1 MAGSEV
7 QEGRIQPLQVGQTL
21 ARGGTIGRYMVL
33 GLVGR
38 GAMGDVYLAHDPK
51 LARKVAVKL
60 VRTQDTDASRG
71 AESRLR
77 LLREAQAIAK
87 LSHPNV
93 VVVHDVGTFRDSVF
107 LAMEYVEGP
116 TVTAWL
122 HAAPRSWREVL
133 ALYVAAGRGLA
144 AAHAVGMV
152 HRDFKP
158 DNVMVGRDGH
168 ARVLDFGLARQVP
181 ETVAGEGALPDGE
194 QTAQAVAARLA
205 SADDVDA
212 TAKIGAPV
220 AAPRPADDKLTRTGA
235 MVGTPAYMAP
245 EQFLGHPTD
254 ARTDQFSFCVALY
267 EGLYACR
274 PFAGNTIIALTTNV
288 VEGKVLEPPAEAR
301 IPAHIRNILLR
312 GLAADPAARWPSM
325 EALLDALSQDPAQ
338 PRRRWQGAVGL
349 GLAAFLLVAGAAGW
363 RTSRNRPRLC
373 TPAADKLAG
382 VWEPGGADT
391 PCKAA
396 VRRAFLAT
404 SRAYAPAA
412 FAGVAQILDR
422 YARAWGQRYEQAC
435 RATRPRSEASE
446 ARLGELRLACFEQNL
461 GRLRATVDV
470 LAEATP
476 AVVDS
481 AAAAASALPALDRC
495 TDTATLR
502 AVLAPPLDDD
512 GRARAAALARDL
524 ARVQALD
531 SAGRCAAALADGQAT
546 VRGAR
551 ALGHL
556 PLAAEALNALAGAEV
571 DCDQP
576 EAAVRDYKEALR
588 AALASRHE
596 EAAVTAAMLLAG
608 ILAQRPAG
616 AGEARDWLEVGRA
629 ILRPIAAAHPEL
641 EARAYTADAA
651 LAAQE
656 GDHQAALADLQR
668 ALALDERAT
677 AGDFETARALERV
690 GAALAD
696 VGRFEESAA
705 VFDRACSLTEQLLG
719 PGHPRVAA
727 CLAEREKA
735 APVRRAR

>member
-1 MAGSEV
+1 MAGSEA
-7 QEGRIQPLQVGQTL
+7 QEGRIQPPPGGQTL

-33 GLVGR
+33 GLLGR
-38 GAMGDVYLAHDPK
+38 GGMGDVYLAHDPK

-60 VRTQDTDASRG
+60 VRTHDTDATRG
-71 AESRLR
+71 AESHLR

-122 HAAPRSWREVL
+122 HAAPRTWREVL

-168 ARVLDFGLARQVP
+168 ARVLDFGLARQVR
-181 ETVAGEGALPDGE
+181 ETVPGAAPLPDGE
-194 QTAQAVAARLA
+194 ETAEAVAARLA
-205 SADDVDA
+205 GADDVDA
-212 TAKIGAPV
+212 TMKFNAPA
-220 AAPRPADDKLTRTGA
+220 AAPRAADDKLTRTGSI
-235 MVGTPAYMAP
+235 VGTPAYMAP

-267 EGLYACR
+267 EGLYARR
-274 PFAGNTIIALTTNV
+274 PFPGNTPIALTANV
-288 VEGKVLEPPAEAR
+288 LRGKVSAPPAEAR
-301 IPAHIRNILLR
+301 IPAHIGRILLR
-312 GLAADPAARWPSM
+312 GLAVDPAARWPSM

-338 PRRRWQGAVGL
+338 PRRRWRGAVGL
-349 GLAAFLLVAGAAGW
+349 GLVAVLLVAAAAGW
-363 RTSRNRPRLC
+363 RASRNRPRLC
-373 TPAADKLAG
+373 APAADKLAG
-382 VWEPGGADT
+382 VWEPDVADT
-391 PCKAA
+391 PRKAA

-404 SRAYAPAA
+404 SSAYAPEA
-412 FAGVAQILDR
+412 FAGVTQILDR

-435 RATRPRSEASE
+435 RATRARGEPSE

-461 GRLRATVDV
+461 GQLRATVDV

-481 AAAAASALPALDRC
+481 AATAASALPGLDRC
-495 TDTATLR
+495 TDMATLR
-502 AVLAPPLDDD
+502 AVLAPPLNDD

-524 ARVQALD
+524 ARVEALD
-531 SAGRCAAALADGQAT
+531 SAGRCAAALDGGRAA
-546 VRGAR
+546 VSGAR

-556 PLAAEALNALAGAEV
+556 PLAAEALNALAGAEL

-576 EAAVRDYKEALR
+576 EAAVQDYKEALR
-588 AALASRHE
+588 AALASRHD
-596 EAAVTAAMLLAG
+596 EAAATAAVLMAG
-608 ILAQRPAG
+608 ILARRPPG

-641 EARAYTADAA
+641 EARAFTADGA
-651 LAAQE
+651 LAAQA

-668 ALALDERAT
+668 ALALDEKA
-677 AGDFETARALERV
+677 AADDFETARALERV

-705 VFDRACSLTEQLLG
+705 AFDRACSLTGHLLG
-719 PGHPRVAA
+719 PAHPRVAA